1 MAEAKTKKGLIS
13 HGIAAQNRKA
23 RFDYAIK
30 DTVEAGLV
38 LKGPEV
44 KSLRHGR
51 ATLSEAWAGERDGE
65 MWLFNAYIPEYQG
78 GVLSRFEP
86 RAPRKLLLKRK
97 QIRSLAGAVAR
108 EGVTLVPLQIHFND
122 RGRAK
127 VLLGLGEG
135 RKKQDKRAVIAE
147 RDWQRDKAR
156 LMRARGAEW
165 RRQAD
170 RGQADDWAREGR
182 LLTGTTADPERDRLP
197 PGQRL
202 VRDWPVLDLGA
213 EPNVTPQKFRLDVDG
228 AVENRL
234 SLSLDE
240 FMALPQSE
248 SVSDIHCVTQWSRY
262 DNHWK
267 GVAARALLEIVQPKP
282 EARHVLFHSFD
293 GYTTNVR
300 LEQFDQPD
308 VFLVHE
314 WEGKPLSRAHGGPVR
329 MLIPRLYFWKS
340 AKWLRRIQFTIS
352 DHPGFWEQRGYHNNG
367 DPWLEER
374 YD

>member
-1 MAEAKTKKGLIS
+1 MAEAKAKKGLIS

-86 RAPRKLLLKRK
+86 RAPRKLLLKHK

-108 EGVTLVPLQIHFND
+108 EGVTPGAAADPLQRPRHGQGAAGAGRGPQEARQARRD
-122 RGRAK
+122 RLPRLAARQGAADA
-127 VLLGLGEG
+127 G
-135 RKKQDKRAVIAE
+135 
-147 RDWQRDKAR
+147 AR
-156 LMRARGAEW
+156 LMSRDKLIEAK
-165 RRQAD
+165 Q
-170 RGQADDWAREGR
+170 QWARDGR
-182 LLTGTTADPERDRLP
+182 LLTGTVGDPERDRLP

-240 FMALPQSE
+240 FMALPQSDQRVGHPLRHAVVALRQPLE
-248 SVSDIHCVTQWSRY
+248 GRRGARAAGDRAAEAGGAAC
-262 DNHWK
+262 
-267 GVAARALLEIVQPKP
+267 GVPQLRRLHGECAAGAVRSAGRVPGARMGRQAAVARAWRAGADADPAPVFLEVGEMAAAHPVHHQRPSGVLGAARLSQQRRPVAGGAL
-282 EARHVLFHSFD
+282 
-293 GYTTNVR
+293 
-300 LEQFDQPD
+300 
-308 VFLVHE
+308 
-314 WEGKPLSRAHGGPVR
+314 
-329 MLIPRLYFWKS
+329 
-340 AKWLRRIQFTIS
+340 
-352 DHPGFWEQRGYHNNG
+352 
-367 DPWLEER
+367 
-374 YD
+374 